1 MDNLHLLLTSN
12 HKQKHWRGVLINMG
26 QKITSQDHLAKELG
40 LSRQKIRS
48 ALNNLQTTNEITSE
62 TNNKY
67 TLITI
72 LKWQEYQSKK
82 PTEEPANNQ
91 QDNQRATTN
100 KNDKEDKKI
109 KKDTEQSSEEINLL
123 IKSDL
128 LAS

>member
-91 QDNQRATTN
+91 
-100 KNDKEDKKI
+100 
-109 KKDTEQSSEEINLL
+109 
-123 IKSDL
+123 
-128 LAS
+128 